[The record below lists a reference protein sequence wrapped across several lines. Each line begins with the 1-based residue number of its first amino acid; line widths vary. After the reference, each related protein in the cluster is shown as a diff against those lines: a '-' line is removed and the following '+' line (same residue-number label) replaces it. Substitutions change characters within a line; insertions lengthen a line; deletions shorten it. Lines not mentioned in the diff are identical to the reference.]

1 MLDWVRR
8 RKGRDAAASW
18 RAAMLAPFAL
28 VAALTVVPSAHA
40 LPHGAVPAGSA
51 AKPVA
56 VKVVTHLRA
65 QARTRAQLARELRRN
80 PRAALKSS
88 FLKRAAVVNFKLPLT
103 VRLRAGAAL
112 EVTFLSIRRPLST
125 LTYPPPAGTQTLPL
139 SGQFAMEMDFGASS
153 SVGGFGSFP
162 SRSGHY
168 VSFTS
173 PAPLRIANFGDCADP
188 PPSPEPAFVEKTPGT
203 DITTTSGGLT
213 WTLLNPFSAAAEGDL
228 YLKLDLQSRVRR
240 SSASCGA
247 PGDVADFSLPAA
259 PSGTE
264 PWAQPVRIAWSG
276 FFRIAP
282 AITDRGA
289 LRLGKIVA
297 TEPAQP
303 QPLTTGNIWACAP
316 SSVLMGST
324 VPPGN
329 GCQET
334 SAPLTPPM
342 EPVGA
347 APFPVQLKLT
357 SFDADV
363 LIGDVP
369 AP

>member
-1 MLDWVRR
+1 M
-8 RKGRDAAASW
+8 
-18 RAAMLAPFAL
+18 
-28 VAALTVVPSAHA
+28 
-40 LPHGAVPAGSA
+40 
-51 AKPVA
+51 
-56 VKVVTHLRA
+56 
-65 QARTRAQLARELRRN
+65 RRN
-80 PRAALKSS
+80 PRAALKRS
-88 FLKRAAVVNFKLPLT
+88 FLKRASIVNFKLPLT

-112 EVTFLSIRRPLST
+112 EVTFLPIRRPLDT
-125 LTYPPPAGTQTLPL
+125 LVFPAPTETQTLPL

-168 VSFTS
+168 VSLTS
-173 PAPLRIANFGDCADP
+173 PGALRFADFADCADP
-188 PPSPEPAFVEKTPGT
+188 PPIPRPAFVERTPGT

-213 WTLLNPFSAAAEGDL
+213 WTLLNPFSAEAEGDL
-228 YLKLDLQSRVRR
+228 YIKLNLQSRVRR
-240 SSASCGA
+240 SDATCGT
-247 PGDVADFSLPAA
+247 PGDVADFNLPAA
-259 PSGTE
+259 PAGTE
-264 PWAQPVRIAWSG
+264 PWAQPLRIAWSG

-282 AITDRGA
+282 AVTERGS
-289 LRLGKIVA
+289 LRLGKITA

-316 SSVLMGST
+316 TSVLMGST

-329 GCQET
+329 ACQET
-334 SAPLTPPM
+334 SAPLAPPM
-342 EPVGA
+342 ESVGA

-369 AP
+369 PPP